1 MSKTASSV
9 DSVPGSNP
17 ATGESNEVISSVFN
31 HLGTSEALCND
42 LLGGGALGNSSENQA
57 HVADRPESLNDSEF
71 FATASQACAIAAFDV
86 LSGSMLQSV
95 VNHVAR
101 MSGLSIGLLIT
112 SKNGSVVQSA
122 QSGWDASDFRTQS
135 RVLSKIAKES
145 VWRKETRFSSDAF
158 ARISNAGNAS
168 IEATTEA
175 STVPAPP
182 SPEPASPEPASPEPA
197 SPEPASPEPKAD
209 ASVCLNELSNIIGSS
224 LCSIPYP
231 LRESGGYAVFLC
243 EATPSNV
250 IGVANYIAQAS
261 QLWLGMASVAN
272 LLKQLDTWLIVRR
285 CSWFA
290 KVVSFQESIR
300 SNSRW
305 WLVVCGLLCGVMFI
319 PVPYYPRR
327 ECVFE
332 PETKQ
337 YLSSPIQGRIAS
349 CEVRPG
355 DYVEKGQLMA
365 RLDDDQLRRDLATA
379 TAEHDGALK
388 KRDSALATRATGN
401 IALADIEMEQAE
413 RRIES
418 IQEQLRRLEIRAT
431 SAGVVVQGDW
441 QRNVGMPLTMGQSL
455 FEVAEL
461 ESMTAE
467 VRLLASDLAQI
478 SVGDEVSVRSDASG
492 IASFR
497 GKISRIEPRAT
508 VIDDAAVF
516 VADVVIHDPDLQLRP
531 GMKAKAQITAG
542 WRSIG
547 WYLFNRPTQWIANQ
561 WIW

>member
-1 MSKTASSV
+1 MNNQAGIAEDQFASELMKISKQEI
-9 DSVPGSNP
+9 DSARDYLPQNLQGLESCKTLIEDALQGLAPEDGPG
-17 ATGESNEVISSVFN
+17 TRTCDF
-31 HLGTSEALCND
+31 
-42 LLGGGALGNSSENQA
+42 GGAESDGQRSS
-57 HVADRPESLNDSEF
+57 PSSP
-71 FATASQACAIAAFDV
+71 SSAAGHGSAVPALDV
-86 LSGSMLQSV
+86 LSGSFLQLA
-95 VNHVAR
+95 VNYVAR
-101 MSGLSIGLLIT
+101 SSGLSIALLIT
-112 SKNGSVVQSA
+112 SKNGTIVQSA
-122 QSGWDASDFRTQS
+122 QSGWDASDFRIQS
-135 RVLSKIAKES
+135 RTLAKIAKES
-145 VWRKETRFSSDAF
+145 VWRKEPRFSSDAF
-158 ARISNAGNAS
+158 ACVQRTGVDNPPTQT
-168 IEATTEA
+168 ATEP
-175 STVPAPP
+175 TV
-182 SPEPASPEPASPEPA
+182 E
-197 SPEPASPEPKAD
+197 
-209 ASVCLNELSNIIGSS
+209 ASVCLNELSQIIGTS
-224 LCSIPYP
+224 LCSIPYALP
-231 LRESGGYAVFLC
+231 ESSGYAVFLC
-243 EATPSNV
+243 QATPMKD

-261 QLWLGMASVAN
+261 HLWLGKVSVVN
-272 LLKQLDTWLIVRR
+272 LLKQIDTWLIIRR

-290 KVVSFQESIR
+290 KVVGVTESIR

-305 WLVVCGLLCGVMFI
+305 WLFPCGLVCAAMFL

-327 ECVFE
+327 DCVFE

-365 RLDDDQLRRDLATA
+365 RIDDDQLRRDLATA
-379 TAEHDGALK
+379 KAEHDSALK
-388 KRDSALATRATGN
+388 KRDSALATRTTGN

-413 RRIES
+413 RRIQS
-418 IQEQLRRLEIRAT
+418 IQDQLRRLEIRAT

-441 QRNVGMPLTMGQSL
+441 QRNVGMPLTLGQSL

-478 SVGDEVSVRSDASG
+478 NVGDDVSIRSDASG

-497 GKISRIEPRAT
+497 GKISRIEPRAI

-516 VADVVIHDPDLQLRP
+516 VADVVIHDPKLQLRP
-531 GMKAKAQITAG
+531 GMKATAQIEAG

-547 WYLFNRPTQWIANQ
+547 WYLFNRPYTWIANQ